1 MSAQLSDQIELIA
14 LLRAKPDKSV
24 ALFSALAA
32 IVPDVRKEDG
42 CLRYDLH
49 VDRDN
54 PEMAVM
60 IESWRDEAALAA
72 HAAGAPF
79 QSLALRLDELLAEPL
94 RLQRLQH
101 LA

>member
-1 MSAQLSDQIELIA
+1 MSAQLSDRIERVA
-14 LLRAKPDKSV
+14 LLRPKPDKSA
-24 ALFSALAA
+24 ALFNALAA

-72 HAAGAPF
+72 YAAGAPL
-79 QSLALRLDELLAEPL
+79 QSLAAQLDDLLAEAL